1 MTNSIKLLS
10 NGDRL
15 GGNLSYHLAPIFY
28 AYYYNLPI
36 SYGNENQY
44 KHSIFMKA
52 LQSFIN
58 KYNKTADLK
67 NKDNLSNF
75 VSSSTEWYFM
85 QAQTLS
91 NIKLDYISYFKKYF
105 YNEVRT
111 SLVQNANQLKYKI
124 PFDPKKTILIHLR
137 LDDVKRWQTGTEAT
151 CNNIYRNFI
160 NNDNISGCSKVCRY
174 RQAPINRNQL
184 NSLINQAKSKY
195 KDREVIIITNP
206 GERLNLPYKV
216 ISNKDPNLDLYLLCN
231 SEVIIT
237 SRSTYG
243 FMPLLFG
250 IVKEAWVPKW
260 CHFAM
265 FGLTTKYDKNVNLN
279 YY

>member
-1 MTNSIKLLS
+1 MDSIKLLS

-28 AYYYNLPI
+28 AHYYNLPI
-36 SYGNENQY
+36 SYGNKNTY
-44 KHSIFMKA
+44 KNSIFMKS
-52 LQSFIN
+52 LETFIN
-58 KYNKTADLK
+58 KYNETANLK
-67 NKDNLSNF
+67 NKDNLSSF

-91 NIKLDYISYFKKYF
+91 TIKLDYISYFKKHF
-105 YNEVRT
+105 YNEIR
-111 SLVQNANQLKYKI
+111 SYLLQHANQLKYKI
-124 PFDPKKTILIHLR
+124 PFNPQKTILIHLR
-137 LDDVKRWQTGTEAT
+137 LDDVKRWSPGTDQT
-151 CNNIYRNFI
+151 CNNIYKNFI
-160 NNDNISGCSKVCRY
+160 NSNNFSACSKVCSY
-174 RQAPINRNQL
+174 RQAPININKL
-184 NSLINQAKSKY
+184 ISLINQAKAKY
-195 KDREVIIITNP
+195 KDREVIIITSP
-206 GERLNLPYKV
+206 GEKINLPYKV
-216 ISNKDPNLDLYLLCN
+216 ISNKDPSLDLYLLCN

-237 SRSTYG
+237 SRSTFG

-265 FGLTTKYDKNVNLN
+265 FGLTTKYDKNINLN